1 MATRSMGRLAFG
13 VLPVGMPWE
22 EAPNG
27 VAAVGGLAAGLACA
41 ENAAA
46 MPENMPEVGCAMFWR
61 PAIALGGTLS
71 AETLGKAR

>member
-1 MATRSMGRLAFG
+1 MGRLAFG

-27 VAAVGGLAAGLACA
+27 VAAVGGLAAGLGCC

-46 MPENMPEVGCAMFWR
+46 MPAKAPC

-71 AETLGKAR
+71 AELGGAR